1 MKLEINNKLPKI
13 LLKIFKKY
21 MMMQLQNDI
30 PKVNND
36 NIIPYPSLTIMPSW
50 RLIKFFP
57 T

>member
-36 NIIPYPSLTIMPSW
+36 KIIPYPSLTTMPSS